1 VSDTKLALLKA
12 LSLTLAG
19 MSAPSADTGA
29 AAVLISLVDHPA
41 DNALWPVVVLES
53 HEVTPRDAFEDG
65 ATENE
70 HTLEL
75 EVWSR
80 YRGSRQVLA
89 ILGVMYD
96 RLHNAALVLESGQ
109 SLSCRVSRQ
118 LTTREPDGTTYQGS
132 MTLTIITADEEI

>member
-1 VSDTKLALLKA
+1 MSDTKLALLKA

-29 AAVLISLVDHPA
+29 AAVLVGLVDHPA
-41 DNALWPVVVLES
+41 DNAVWPVVVLES
-53 HEVTPRDAFEDG
+53 HEVTPRDAID